1 MTRLAFR
8 LPKLGHTCLAGL
20 FLALALPGIRPAAAA
35 SVDCPDA
42 GLLGPA
48 LLGSICWDCVFPI
61 RFGGAVIGDGDV
73 PDGAADGAV
82 CVCDDHRGIPHLG
95 LTYGMWE
102 PAGLFEIVR
111 SPGCSPILGGT
122 RIEATGNLLRGSRG
136 GTLYD
141 KGDRAFYH
149 YHMWKFPLLA
159 MLELFTP
166 TECVR
171 DGGVDIDL
179 LYFSELDPTW
189 VYDELAFLANPES
202 AAVAS
207 PEAQA
212 ACIADAAAA
221 TAGHPIDALF
231 WCAGTW
237 GPLDEMY
244 LGERHARVRDER
256 YDQLVDAYVTAVA
269 KLFPNAMLHWEDF
282 GASNARRILDRYAGE
297 HCTFN
302 DDMQGTAAVVLAA
315 AFSAVRAAGTRLRD
329 QRVVIH
335 GAGTAG
341 LGVADILRDQMV
353 REGLSHEEAT
363 GRFWALASSGVI
375 ADDRLEHLSDCSPA
389 RRTAR

>member
-1 MTRLAFR
+1 MTALPAGPTTTPTSR
-8 LPKLGHTCLAGL
+8 LPMLGHALLAVL
-20 FLALALPGIRPAAAA
+20 LLALALLTGRPATAAA

-61 RFGGAVIGDGDV
+61 RFGGAVLGDGDV
-73 PDGAADGAV
+73 PDAAADGAV
-82 CVCDDHRGIPHLG
+82 CVCDDNRGVPHLG

-122 RIEATGNLLRGSRG
+122 KIEATGDLLRGSRG

-189 VYDELAFLANPES
+189 VYGELAFFANPES

-207 PEAQA
+207 PAAQA

-231 WCAGTW
+231 WCAGSW
-237 GPLDEMY
+237 GQLYPL
-244 LGERHARVRDER
+244 
-256 YDQLVDAYVTAVA
+256 
-269 KLFPNAMLHWEDF
+269 
-282 GASNARRILDRYAGE
+282 AGS
-297 HCTFN
+297 HLTHSSMPRN
-302 DDMQGTAAVVLAA
+302 TSLLTTRALAA
-315 AFSAVRAAGTRLRD
+315 MHRR
-329 QRVVIH
+329 
-335 GAGTAG
+335 G
-341 LGVADILRDQMV
+341 L
-353 REGLSHEEAT
+353 
-363 GRFWALASSGVI
+363 
-375 ADDRLEHLSDCSPA
+375 A
-389 RRTAR
+389 RRTMGNEALCKARIEPFLPKSQYQFSQVYPKPEANGRHAIGAPTFDWGEWRVLPAVGEDFLHLTWRWLDCCLTF

>member
-1 MTRLAFR
+1 MSSDRTDLPAGPTITPASR
-8 LPKLGHTCLAGL
+8 LPGPGQVCLAGL
-20 FLALALPGIRPAAAA
+20 LLALALPGIRPAAAA

-61 RFGGAVIGDGDV
+61 RFGGSVIGDGDV

-82 CVCDDHRGIPHLG
+82 CVCDDNRGVPHLG
-95 LTYGMWE
+95 LTFGMWE

-122 RIEATGNLLRGSRG
+122 KIEATGDLLRGSRG

-237 GPLDEMY
+237 GPLY
-244 LGERHARVRDER
+244 PL
-256 YDQLVDAYVTAVA
+256 
-269 KLFPNAMLHWEDF
+269 
-282 GASNARRILDRYAGE
+282 AGS
-297 HCTFN
+297 HLTHSSMPRN
-302 DDMQGTAAVVLAA
+302 TSLLTTRALAA
-315 AFSAVRAAGTRLRD
+315 MHRR
-329 QRVVIH
+329 
-335 GAGTAG
+335 G
-341 LGVADILRDQMV
+341 L
-353 REGLSHEEAT
+353 
-363 GRFWALASSGVI
+363 
-375 ADDRLEHLSDCSPA
+375 A
-389 RRTAR
+389 RRTMGDEALCKAQIEPFLPKSQYEFSQVYPKPEANGRHAIGEHTFNWGEWRVLPAVGEDFLHLTWRWLDCCLTF